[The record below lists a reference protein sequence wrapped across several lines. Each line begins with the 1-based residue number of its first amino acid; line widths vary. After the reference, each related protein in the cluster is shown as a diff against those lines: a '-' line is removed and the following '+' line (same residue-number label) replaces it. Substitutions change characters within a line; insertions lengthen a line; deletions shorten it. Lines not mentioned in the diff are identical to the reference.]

1 MSELLQK
8 VRKLEHRTIADSLR
22 VSDAWGSQKETW
34 EFACGFVGNDLN
46 RCRSGHRVALGFT
59 GLCGT
64 SRAFFSKLGRVST
77 GFLNAVVSAR
87 KNRELSALE
96 PRPKPCVLWRVSCL
110 CQRRSFGD
118 E

>member
-1 MSELLQK
+1 MEDSVSELLQK

-34 EFACGFVGNDLN
+34 EFACGLVGNDLN
-46 RCRSGHRVALGFT
+46 RWRSVSLGFAGPQ
-59 GLCGT
+59 GL
-64 SRAFFSKLGRVST
+64 SKLGRVST
-77 GFLNAVVSAR
+77 GFLNAMVSAR
-87 KNRELSALE
+87 KNRELSVLE